1 MERHLKLSFI
11 FFLIITCLILFTILE
26 AYSTLITISEV
37 QPLPRRGNIQYNLE
51 KQGLPYLY
59 TEVRSIT
66 LTLSGNDVDSAT
78 VQWYRRLRPLIR
90 YYYVTVSVTLI
101 DDGGNTISSGSQ
113 TFCLRGWDLRS
124 DSVPLT
130 RVNIDEVAVVR
141 ASADIGEV
149 CDEWEPPIPIPPEP
163 LDLDEGLGGEI

>member
-1 MERHLKLSFI
+1 MMQRHLKLSFY
-11 FFLIITCLILFTILE
+11 FFLIITFIMLIFMFE

-37 QPLPRRGNIQYNLE
+37 QPLPRRGSIQYNLE
-51 KQGLPYLY
+51 KQGSLFLY

-66 LTLSGNDVDSAT
+66 LTPYGDDVVSAT
-78 VQWYRRLRPLIR
+78 VQWYRRLRPPR
-90 YYYVTVSVTLI
+90 WGYYVTVSVTLI

-113 TFCLRGWDLRS
+113 IFCLGGSGLRS

-130 RVNIDEVAVVR
+130 SRVNIDIMAIVR

-149 CDEWEPPIPIPPEP
+149 CYEPPIPEP
-163 LDLDEGLGGEI
+163 LDLDEGLGEEI